1 MTVHN
6 HAVVWIDHR
15 AAKIFYLGLN
25 AADER
30 VIHAKLAEKH
40 LHHKANTIGSGK
52 AHDDPT
58 FFPRIDEALEHC
70 EAVLL
75 VGPGNEK
82 TLLLKHLREGRASH
96 KGRDL
101 HAEPID
107 HPSDREIIALGRR
120 HFRLGEAV
128 RETGI

>member
-15 AAKIFYLGLN
+15 TAKIFYLGLDS
-25 AADER
+25 ADER
-30 VIHAKLAEKH
+30 KIDAKLENEH

-52 AHDDPT
+52 THDDPT
-58 FFPRIDEALEHC
+58 FFPRIEEALSHC

-75 VGPGNEK
+75 VGPGNER
-82 TLLLKHLREGRASH
+82 TLLLKHLHESGGSH

-120 HFRLGEAV
+120 HFHLGEPV
-128 RETGI
+128 RETSG

>member
-15 AAKIFYLGLN
+15 TAKIFYLGLDS
-25 AADER
+25 ADEQTIDAR
-30 VIHAKLAEKH
+30 LENQH
-40 LHHKANTIGSGK
+40 LHHKANTVGSGK
-52 AHDDPT
+52 THDDPT
-58 FFPRIDEALEHC
+58 FFPRIDEALAHC

-82 TLLLKHLREGRASH
+82 TLLLKHLQEGGGPH

-101 HAEPID
+101 HAQPID

-120 HFRLGEAV
+120 HFHLGEAA